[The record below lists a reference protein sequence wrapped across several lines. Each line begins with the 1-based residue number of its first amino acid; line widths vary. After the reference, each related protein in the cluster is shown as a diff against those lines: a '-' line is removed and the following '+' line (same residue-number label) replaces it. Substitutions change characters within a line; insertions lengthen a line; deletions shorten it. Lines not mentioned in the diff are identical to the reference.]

1 MLLTSF
7 GIPYMTAPMEAE
19 AQCAELA
26 RLHLVDGIITDD
38 SDVFLF
44 GGKQCFKN
52 LFNDSKYVEAYLATD
67 IQRELVLD
75 RDRLVTLAFLLGS
88 DYTSGLVGVGYVTA
102 MELMAEFPGEG
113 DKGLIAFRT
122 WWLKVQ
128 SGKDTAEDTNT
139 KWKTAFVSPLPFSAF
154 LTSADERLSTL
165 SLLFKQ
171 KKKNSKSLHL
181 DAGFPNSQVVR
192 SESPAPCTS
201 ALCFLTPS
209 LHLDTSAIGLLRSGR

>member
-1 MLLTSF
+1 
-7 GIPYMTAPMEAE
+7 MTAPVEAE

-128 SGKDTAEDTNT
+128 SGKDTAEDTDT
-139 KWKTAFVSPLPFSAF
+139 KWKRAFVRPLSPLLPPSQ
-154 LTSADERLSTL
+154 LTSVQARFG
-165 SLLFKQ
+165 LLQIEKEEQQESSSRRWLPKPSSGPFPV
-171 KKKNSKSLHL
+171 SCPL
-181 DAGFPNSQVVR
+181 DILTVFP
-192 SESPAPCTS
+192 
-201 ALCFLTPS
+201 
-209 LHLDTSAIGLLRSGR
+209 DTSSSS